1 MKINTKEFIFTF
13 SRSSGAGGQNVNKV
27 NTKATLAW
35 DIDHS
40 TSIGEGVR
48 KRFKD
53 KFSHLITD
61 EGLVKISSQRFRNQ
75 PQNIADCINK
85 LYEYLTQV
93 ITPPKKRI
101 ATKPSKATIAKRIK
115 IKKNKSEIKKSRKK
129 II

>member
-35 DIDHS
+35 DITHS
-40 TSIGEGVR
+40 ASIGEGVK
-48 KRFKD
+48 KRFFE

-61 EGLVKISSQRFRNQ
+61 EGLLKISSQRFRNQ

-85 LYEYLTQV
+85 LYELLSQV

-101 ATKPSKATIAKRIK
+101 ATKPSKASIAKRIK
-115 IKKNKSEIKKSRKK
+115 TKKNKSEIKQNRKK